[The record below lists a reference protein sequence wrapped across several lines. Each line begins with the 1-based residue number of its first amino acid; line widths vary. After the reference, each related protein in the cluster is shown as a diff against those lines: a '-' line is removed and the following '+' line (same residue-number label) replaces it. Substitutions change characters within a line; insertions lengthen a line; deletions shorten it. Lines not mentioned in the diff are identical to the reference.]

1 MATATLE
8 KVETT
13 TETKPGKVY
22 TYYGLEYNVS
32 VKEMAAKTELSVRT
46 VKTFLELKAMG
57 YEAQIQAGWTATQ
70 CYAHAGRPKRKPAP
84 RKASIDEYKALI
96 ADYHA
101 VILGYREKMAD
112 AEYEITRLRGMV
124 IELGGDLDKF

>member
-13 TETKPGKVY
+13 TETKPEKVY
-22 TYYGLEYNVS
+22 KYYGIEYTASVTEQAAVRDVS
-32 VKEMAAKTELSVRT
+32 LRT
-46 VKTFLELKAMG
+46 MKTFLELKAMG
-57 YEAQIQAGWTATQ
+57 YQPHIDAGWTAAQ

-84 RKASIDEYKALI
+84 TRAEVEEYKAVII
-96 ADYHA
+96 AK
-101 VILGYREKMAD
+101 REDLAD
-112 AEYEITRLRGMV
+112 AEYEIQRLREMV

>member
-13 TETKPGKVY
+13 TETKPEKVY
-22 TYYGLEYNVS
+22 KYYGIEYTASVTEQAAVRDVS
-32 VKEMAAKTELSVRT
+32 LRT
-46 VKTFLELKAMG
+46 MKTFLELKAMG
-57 YEAQIQAGWTATQ
+57 YQPHIPQTLDGRMKAQ

-84 RKASIDEYKALI
+84 TRAEVEEYKAVII
-96 ADYHA
+96 AK
-101 VILGYREKMAD
+101 REDLAD
-112 AEYEITRLRGMV
+112 AEYEIQRLREMV